1 MSGVGSRNGIANCR
15 WVVRTSSGSED
26 GFSALVAE
34 KDLESPPPKQKKRN
48 NNTLNRDAF
57 IDFMNLSKS
66 PYIDLIID
74 IGHLFPKIVLFR
86 YKGI

>member
-15 WVVRTSSGSED
+15 WVVRTSSGSEAV
-26 GFSALVAE
+26 FSAFVCE
-34 KDLESPPPKQKKRN
+34 KDSENPPLAQQKRN
-48 NNTLNRDAF
+48 NNMLSRDVF